1 MLKCTQL
8 YWSNIFKDPPLL
20 NDNEFDFLSTEK
32 YICMHWDREGEGR
45 EERQRLHTVG
55 LKFRRSLSLFS
66 LSKCVYPP
74 ANKSQM
80 LNFRSTC
87 SHTFP
92 SNVAGAAAFRIR
104 MDISKR
110 IFVSLEKDVHS
121 PLAAFLSSPR
131 ERREGKINLQGLRFM
146 CSSSSSGGSK
156 ARADQPSY
164 TVV

>member
-20 NDNEFDFLSTEK
+20 NANEFDFLSTEK

-55 LKFRRSLSLFS
+55 LKFRRSLSLFF

-110 IFVSLEKDVHS
+110 IFVSLEKDVHC
-121 PLAAFLSSPR
+121 LSLFSDR
-131 ERREGKINLQGLRFM
+131 EKRRKNQFTGAQIYVQQQQR
-146 CSSSSSGGSK
+146 
-156 ARADQPSY
+156 RQQ
-164 TVV
+164 

>member
-1 MLKCTQL
+1 M
-8 YWSNIFKDPPLL
+8 
-20 NDNEFDFLSTEK
+20 
-32 YICMHWDREGEGR
+32 
-45 EERQRLHTVG
+45 G

-110 IFVSLEKDVHS
+110 IFVSLEKDVHCLS
-121 PLAAFLSSPR
+121 LFSDREKRRKNQFTGAQIYVQQQQQRRQQSEGRSAILYSSVAYPRQHCTKEERAVPCSNFPPLR
-131 ERREGKINLQGLRFM
+131 M
-146 CSSSSSGGSK
+146 
-156 ARADQPSY
+156 
-164 TVV
+164 